1 MNKIR
6 TEPFKNALGSC
17 PPELKALIDSCPEN
31 MTDEEFLQEF
41 LRWRSVARRI
51 DADRE
56 VRK

>member
-41 LRWRSVARRI
+41 LRWRSVSRRI
-51 DADRE
+51 DRE